1 MGTFDPTKGYKRIW
15 YREDRDLLDGELNE
29 AQEIAIHERTALMGR
44 LFAPGSILTGL
55 AGTVNGDAV
64 TLAAGTVYL
73 DGHAVSVPG
82 AVLQCA
88 GTGVHTIWL
97 DVFRRIVTMADD
109 PALVN
114 PLTGEPTAEREK
126 WIATLQTRDTSGDP
140 LPDGAVGR
148 STVAL
153 FTFHRD
159 TGVLVPVVTRVV
171 EPTDPAWLAS
181 HIGHGGTAQHPA
193 ATNTEAGFLAATDKA
208 KLDQLSPTT
217 PPAHA
222 HDDRYAPLAHV
233 GAGGAVHT
241 AVSTE
246 QAGFMSAADKT
257 KLDGLPNAIPSQFV
271 TGMILLYTGAVA
283 PSGWAIC
290 NGSNGTPDLR
300 DRFVIGAGA
309 SYPLGATGGEAA
321 HGLSESEMPSHTH
334 AVGSHVHALNTHTH
348 ISPAHSHSLSQT
360 TYEFRDVGTGSVSRL
375 VGSDVWANAS
385 TTGTAVTI
393 NEGGG
398 GNTQAAGADQTTSA
412 GMGTPHNNLPPYY
425 ALCYIMKL

>member
-1 MGTFDPTKGYKRIW
+1 
-15 YREDRDLLDGELNE
+15 
-29 AQEIAIHERTALMGR
+29 
-44 LFAPGSILTGL
+44 
-55 AGTVNGDAV
+55 VNGDTV

-73 DGHAVSVPG
+73 DGHAVAVPG

-88 GTGVHTIWL
+88 GTGLHTIWL

-126 WIATLQTRDTSGDP
+126 WIATLQTRDTSEDP
-140 LPDGAVGR
+140 LPEGAIDR

-153 FTFHRD
+153 FTYTRE
-159 TGVLVPVVTRVV
+159 TGVLTPCVTRVI
-171 EPTDPAWLAS
+171 TPADAARLDT
-181 HIGHGGTAQHPA
+181 HIAHGGTDQHPA
-193 ATNTEAGFLAATDKA
+193 ATPTLAGFLAAADKA
-208 KLDQLSPTT
+208 KLDQLSPST
-217 PPAHA
+217 PPAHT
-222 HDDRYAPLAHV
+222 HDDRYYTESEVDAQLIAKATELTTQHDGRYAPVAHV
-233 GAGGAVHT
+233 GASGTAHAGAT
-241 AVSTE
+241 TE
-246 QAGFMSAADKT
+246 QSGFLSAADKA
-257 KLDGLPNAIPSQFV
+257 KLDGLPAAIPSQFV

-300 DRFVIGAGA
+300 DRFVLGAGA
-309 SYPLGATGGEAA
+309 SYPLGSTGGEAT
-321 HGLSESEMPSHTH
+321 HGLSESEMPSHSH
-334 AVGSHVHALNTHTH
+334 AVGNHLHALNTHTH
-348 ISPAHSHSLSQT
+348 TSPAHSHTISQT
-360 TYEFRDVGTGSVSRL
+360 TYEFRDVGTGSANRL

-398 GNTQAAGADQTTSA
+398 GNTQSSGAGQTTSA
-412 GMGTPHNNLPPYY
+412 GVGTPHNNLPPYY